1 MARATDQPAGL
12 CTGGKPHHYDCTTG
26 HDDQGRC
33 GDRGVCRGCGAV
45 KFFPWPTP
53 KDMGWSS
60 LRKEVA

>member
-1 MARATDQPAGL
+1 M
-12 CTGGKPHHYDCTTG
+12 GKVTEPTAKKCVHHYDCTTG
-26 HDDQGRC
+26 VDAQGRC

-53 KDMGWSS
+53 KDMSWSS